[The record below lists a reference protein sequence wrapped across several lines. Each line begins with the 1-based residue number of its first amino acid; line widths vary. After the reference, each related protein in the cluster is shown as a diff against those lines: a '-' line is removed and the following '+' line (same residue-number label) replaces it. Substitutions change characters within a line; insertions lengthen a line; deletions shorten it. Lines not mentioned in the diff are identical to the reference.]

1 MACLIAGGDS
11 FTYGSELQGCYDEH
25 RNEQPSSNSY
35 ASLIAQEAKLDYHC
49 VAWPGYSNDAIS
61 RTVINECAKQK
72 DIKLVTVCWSF
83 PGRYEF
89 RIAEDWRQIS
99 PWSVEDNIEEVIDNE
114 FHNKNDIVKKQHL
127 DRLKQEHLLGIKSF
141 AKSFYK
147 HVGNSEYTEVY
158 TSLMNIVRLQHY
170 LNTNKILYLFTA
182 VDQCLIENIKKH
194 LHDTSIRALYNQ
206 LDLSN
211 WFWFP
216 GDLGFYTWSLENKF
230 PFGTTHPL
238 EPAHSEAAEL
248 IYEHLR
254 TIGRLS

>member
-11 FTYGSELQGCYDEH
+11 FTFGSELQGCYDKNRIEVAS
-25 RNEQPSSNSY
+25 PNSY
-35 ASLIAQEAKLDYHC
+35 TSLIANEAKLDYQC
-49 VAWPGYSNDAIS
+49 VAFPGYSNDAIS
-61 RTVINECAKQK
+61 RTVIDTCNITQN
-72 DIKLVTVCWSF
+72 IKLVIVCWTF

-89 RIAEDWRQIS
+89 LFNDEIEQIS
-99 PWSVEDNIEEVIDNE
+99 VWNTLTSEREIKSQ
-114 FHNKNDIVKKQHL
+114 FKYQNDIVLQHHIDKFNRDEERGL
-127 DRLKQEHLLGIKSF
+127 NGF
-141 AKSFYK
+141 ARTFFG
-147 HVGNSEYTEVY
+147 HVGSSKLYETYNYLS
-158 TSLMNIVRLQHY
+158 NIVNLQNY
-170 LNTNKILYLFTA
+170 LKLNNISYLFLS
-182 VDQCLIENIKKH
+182 VDQSIEECKYWCSKDSNKR
-194 LHDTSIRALYNQ
+194 LLNQ
-206 LDLSN
+206 IDFSN